1 MGRYEKYEKRK
12 FVANKTKAPHPIW
25 QGIGCLMFII
35 VPIIS
40 YALADVTI
48 QAGVK
53 AHWSLLPYQL
63 VGTPLF
69 PDFVWKFWQ
78 LAALA
83 SPLTKINN
91 LYANLLLTFIYIIIL
106 SGLGSL
112 GYAIIYRFIGP
123 PRYGPQDIPQPKIK
137 TKPYKR

>member
-1 MGRYEKYEKRK
+1 MGRYEKYENRK

-78 LAALA
+78 LAALYYHFKRIGIIGLRDHLSLYWPA
-83 SPLTKINN
+83 ALWPAGYSPAKDQN
-91 LYANLLLTFIYIIIL
+91 
-106 SGLGSL
+106 
-112 GYAIIYRFIGP
+112 
-123 PRYGPQDIPQPKIK
+123 
-137 TKPYKR
+137 